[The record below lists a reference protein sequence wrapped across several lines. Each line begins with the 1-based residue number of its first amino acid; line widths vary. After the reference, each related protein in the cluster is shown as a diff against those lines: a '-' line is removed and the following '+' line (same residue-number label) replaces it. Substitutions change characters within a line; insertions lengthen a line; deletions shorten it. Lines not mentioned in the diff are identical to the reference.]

1 MIFTY
6 EQISKLNDTELIVY
20 NYIIKNINQV
30 LKMNIRELA
39 SESHVSTAT
48 ITRFCH
54 KLDCDG
60 FVEFK
65 IELKRFNEVNK
76 MPEIDDEITMLNQFF
91 EYSKGKEFH
100 DNIEQAVN
108 YIVDSNFIVCLG
120 IGQSGIMAKYAA
132 PTDRFEKCLLV
143 AFSNSGETKEVI
155 DQLRLYRGVQSRII
169 SIVNDTNS
177 TIGRMSDL
185 TIPYFIKKLILP
197 NTKNI
202 SSQVPV
208 VYII

>member
-20 NYIIKNINQV
+20 NYIVKNVGLV

-39 SESHVSTAT
+39 AQSHVSTAT

-65 IELKRFNEVNK
+65 IELKRFNEINK

-91 EYSKGKEFH
+91 DYSKGKEF
-100 DNIEQAVN
+100 NE
-108 YIVDSNFIVCLG
+108 
-120 IGQSGIMAKYAA
+120 
-132 PTDRFEKCLLV
+132 
-143 AFSNSGETKEVI
+143 
-155 DQLRLYRGVQSRII
+155 
-169 SIVNDTNS
+169 
-177 TIGRMSDL
+177 
-185 TIPYFIKKLILP
+185 LILQIV
-197 NTKNI
+197 TLLF
-202 SSQVPV
+202 V
-208 VYII
+208 